1 MVRFLSVRRY
11 LFIVMVFLLVPAAP
25 VTSQSRQRARP
36 RLEPVAETKL
46 LMEGMNMPNFR
57 ALEGLLKKKPAEDQ
71 AWTFAR
77 GQALLIAETGN
88 LLMLRPPRNQG
99 QDAWMER
106 ATELRTTAS
115 RLASAA
121 GSQDYERSRAGLS
134 ELANACNRC
143 HQSFRVPTRIKPFGE
158 TRVQRDTLQDLP

>member
-1 MVRFLSVRRY
+1 MTRLLTLRRI
-11 LFIVMVFLLVPAAP
+11 LFFGAVGLLIPTAP
-25 VTSQSRQRARP
+25 VTSQSPQRFRP

-57 ALEGLLKKKPAEDQ
+57 ALEGLLKTKPADDE

-77 GQALLIAETGN
+77 GQAMLIAETGN

-106 ATELRTTAS
+106 ATELRATAA
-115 RLASAA
+115 RLARTA
-121 GSQDYERSRAGLS
+121 GDQDYERSRAGLG

-143 HQSFRVPTRIKPFGE
+143 HQTFRVSVRIKPFTD
-158 TRVQRDTLQDLP
+158 TRAERGTIPELP